1 VNLALK
7 DVRFQWPRFAATGLG
22 LGLLFTIVLAMGGIY
37 RGLVEEALLLAQNLD
52 ADLWIVQR
60 DTRGPFA
67 ERSVLPPDT
76 EARAQV
82 VAGVASARAFTYSFV
97 QREHR
102 GRPLRLGLV
111 GLSWPTD
118 HGDTLPLAAGRPL
131 HSAHYEMMADQTLG
145 LSLGETVRLADDNYT
160 VVGLTRGMVSSSGDG
175 VAFLTRADA
184 QHVESYL
191 SPESLR
197 LARAVRTG
205 TPFPAPFG
213 TEAAS
218 AAAPQ
223 VSAILVKVA
232 PGASVGDVQ
241 RTFEGWP
248 DVTVYSAA
256 AQRNL
261 LLQVV
266 DKPRRQILLFRT
278 LLVII
283 SGIVVSLILYN
294 MTVART
300 HEIGVLKLM
309 GTRTRTLVGMILQ
322 QAFMLWA
329 GGYAVALVLAAL
341 TFDRFPRKVVLT
353 PGEIAMVAGVVLAV
367 CLIGGLA
374 GVVRALRIPANLVL
388 AS

>member
-7 DVRFQWPRFAATGLG
+7 DVRFQWPRFAATGVG

-82 VAGVASARAFTYSFV
+82 VNGVASARAFTYSFV

-118 HGDTLPLAAGRPL
+118 RGDTLPVAAGRPL
-131 HSAHYEMMADQTLG
+131 RAAHDEMVADRTLG
-145 LSLGETVRLADDNYT
+145 LALGEVVHLADDGYI

-175 VAFLTRADA
+175 IVFLTRADA
-184 QHVESYL
+184 QHVEGYL
-191 SPESLR
+191 SPESHR
-197 LARAVRTG
+197 LTRVARTG

-213 TEAAS
+213 TDEPL
-218 AAAPQ
+218 APQ
-223 VSAILVKVA
+223 VSAILVKIG
-232 PGASVGDVQ
+232 PGASVADVQ
-241 RTFEGWP
+241 KTFEGWP
-248 DVTVYSAA
+248 DITVYSAA
-256 AQRNL
+256 AQRDL

-322 QAFMLWA
+322 QAILLWA
-329 GGYAVALVLAAL
+329 GGYSVALVLAAL

-353 PGEIAMVAGVVLAV
+353 PGEIGMVAGVVLAV
-367 CLIGGLA
+367 CLIGGAA
-374 GVVRALRIPANLVL
+374 GVARALRIPANLVL

>member
-1 VNLALK
+1 MNLAAR
-7 DVRFQWPRFAATGLG
+7 DVRFQWPRFVATGLG

-37 RGLVEEALLLAQNLD
+37 RGLVEEATQLASNLD
-52 ADLWIVQR
+52 ADLWLVQR

-67 ERSVLPPDT
+67 ERSVLPAET

-82 VAGVASARAFTYSFV
+82 VEGVESARAFSYTFL

-118 HGDTLPLAAGRPL
+118 RGDRLPLVVGRALRAARREL
-131 HSAHYEMMADQTLG
+131 VADRALG
-145 LSLGETVRLADDNYT
+145 LTLGETVRLSDEDYT
-160 VVGLTRGMVSSSGDG
+160 IVGLTRGMVSSSGDG
-175 VAFLTRADA
+175 VAFVTLADA
-184 QHVESYL
+184 QRIEGYL

-197 LARAVRTG
+197 LARAGRTG
-205 TPFPAPFG
+205 SSFPAPAG
-213 TEAAS
+213 RELS

-223 VSAILVKVA
+223 VSAVLVRVA
-232 PGASVGDVQ
+232 PGASAADVE
-241 RTFEGWP
+241 RAFSGWP
-248 DVTVYSAA
+248 DLTVYSAA
-256 AQRNL
+256 RQQAL

-266 DKPRRQILLFRT
+266 DKPRRQILLFRG

-294 MTVART
+294 LTVSLT

-309 GTRTRTLVGMILQ
+309 GARTSMVVGMILQ
-322 QAFMLWA
+322 QAVALWA
-329 GGYAVALVLAAL
+329 AGYTVALVLATL
-341 TFDRFPRKVVLT
+341 TFDLFPRKVVLT
-353 PGEIAMVAGVVLAV
+353 TQEVVLVGVVVLAV
-367 CLIGGLA
+367 CLLGGVA